1 CIVFGDLID
10 GMGGATGGMAT
21 MTPEQMTAM
30 MDGMMSQMEE
40 LCITMM
46 LVGVG
51 ATFAAFLQGAAF
63 KIFSEKQAFKFR
75 VLYFDSVLHQDWFD
89 VGLSESKGYL
99 ILGSL

>member
-1 CIVFGDLID
+1 
-10 GMGGATGGMAT
+10 
-21 MTPEQMTAM
+21 
-30 MDGMMSQMEE
+30 
-40 LCITMM
+40 MM

-89 VGLSESKGYL
+89 VGLPESKGYL